1 MQPIAIVCIGGL
13 VYATLLT
20 LIFIPCIY
28 DIFNK
33 KDTRNC
39 IFFVVIAKL
48 MCYHMAY
55 DLTKGD

>member
-1 MQPIAIVCIGGL
+1 M
-13 VYATLLT
+13 TLNSIWTKFTYILQ
-20 LIFIPCIY
+20 F
-28 DIFNK
+28 DILNK

-48 MCYHMAY
+48 MCYYMAY